1 MWKDVLKAACRV
13 CVWYSSYLIRLDKQ
27 RTKTALQWSTISISL
42 ILGFSIF
49 VSSAL
54 HALTLYKKLWF
65 CDDRFSDPKTASGP
79 VSPLLPAL
87 TLNHLYG
94 ALGCLTHFL
103 TQLCTR
109 HLSFSI
115 PVSGTFWNTISLKA
129 FSRRRII
136 LRFAL
141 LVLSSYPLCV
151 SVFT

>member
-1 MWKDVLKAACRV
+1 MCWRLHVGFVSYC
-13 CVWYSSYLIRLDKQ
+13 SSLIRLDKQ
-27 RTKTALQWSTISISL
+27 RTKTALQWFAISISL
-42 ILGFSIF
+42 IQGFSIF
-49 VSSAL
+49 VSGAL
-54 HALTLYKKLWF
+54 LVLTLYKNLWF
-65 CDDRFSDPKTASGP
+65 CDDFFSDPKTASGP
-79 VSPLLPAL
+79 VSSSSLPAL